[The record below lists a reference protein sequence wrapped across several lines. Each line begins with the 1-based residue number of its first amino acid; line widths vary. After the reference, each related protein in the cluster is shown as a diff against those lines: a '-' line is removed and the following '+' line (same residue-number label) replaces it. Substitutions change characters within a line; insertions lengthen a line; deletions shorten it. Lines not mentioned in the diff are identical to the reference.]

1 MTEVEKL
8 ITALISELRR
18 LNDNIELHNDI
29 MINHY
34 ETIGELTEF
43 PEIELDS

>member
-1 MTEVEKL
+1 MTVAENLLASLIEEVK
-8 ITALISELRR
+8 R

-34 ETIGELTEF
+34 EAVGELTEF
-43 PEIELDS
+43 PEELDS